1 MKRAIEY
8 LQAIIAVIWL
18 LLLIV
23 WLTGC
28 AERIQYVTVPITR
41 DPRPVLDKVKDK
53 ELECLTVE
61 AHNKLFKQIM
71 TLEHYAIELET
82 TIDAHNGTPAGR

>member
-23 WLTGC
+23 WLPGC
-28 AERIQYVTVPITR
+28 AERIQYVTAPITR
-41 DPRPVLDKVKDK
+41 EPRPVLDKVKDK

-61 AHNKLFKQIM
+61 THNKLYKQIM

-82 TIDAHNGTPAGR
+82 TIDAHNGTQAGR